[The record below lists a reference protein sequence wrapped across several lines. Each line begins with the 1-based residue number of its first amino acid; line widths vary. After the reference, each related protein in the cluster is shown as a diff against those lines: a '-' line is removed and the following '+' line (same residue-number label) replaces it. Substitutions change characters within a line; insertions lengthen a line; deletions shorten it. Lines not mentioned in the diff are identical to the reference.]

1 MYDLC
6 IILGAIAFC
15 AIPVVFIIALVM
27 SIRKKKAKKW
37 WLIFGVTVI
46 LMIFFECMAGVFEC
60 EHEYVMVDEL
70 APTCTEDGYFKYH
83 CDLCDRDK
91 TEGIDAL
98 EHDMRIESRIEPTE
112 NLDGEIVRVCERC
125 GFEEVETVDKL
136 GTYEQEKEETLET
149 ESSQEEPSEEVV
161 EIDTSVTYD
170 EIYTAY
176 KENELKADDIYQNNR
191 YRITAKINGMSTGGL
206 LNMTGGATLTM
217 ETQVGNT
224 LVFFYAEFEKE
235 QEEALKT
242 IKVGDTITFEGEC
255 LSAGSWIECEL
266 IME

>member
-1 MYDLC
+1 MFDLC
-6 IILGAIAFC
+6 IVLGAIAFC
-15 AIPVVFIIALVM
+15 AIPVLFIIALVM

-37 WLIFGVTVI
+37 WLILGITVV

-60 EHEYVMVDEL
+60 EHEYVLSDEL

-91 TEGIDAL
+91 TENIDAL
-98 EHDMRIESRIEPTE
+98 EHDMRIESRVEPTE
-112 NLDGEIVRVCERC
+112 NLDGEIVRVCQRC
-125 GFEEVETVDKL
+125 GVEEVEIVEKL
-136 GTYEQEKEETLET
+136 GATSQESSEVQVTEAQKDEEIEETV
-149 ESSQEEPSEEVV
+149 EV
-161 EIDTSVTYD
+161 DTSVTFE

-206 LNMTGGATLTM
+206 FNMTGGATLTM
-217 ETQVGNT
+217 ETYVGST
-224 LVFFYAEFEKE
+224 IVFFYAEFEKE

-255 LSAGSWIECEL
+255 LSAGSWVECEL
-266 IME
+266 ITE